1 MSSKNIL
8 YGGDYD
14 RKFVYKSMGDFIM
27 NSLQRNGDRKVLI
40 NAATGLTWTS
50 REFLDQVKK
59 YSKVLYGAGVRRN
72 SIIGI
77 VSENRHEVAA
87 IMFASLCLNA
97 ITAPINF
104 TYTKREL
111 KHSLDLSKPRL
122 VFVSA
127 SVLDN
132 IQEIINELPYVET
145 VISFDKTSSTDRNL
159 INLDELMTRYED
171 QTFDFEKYIQQPIN
185 IREQTSMIFLSSGTT
200 GYSKGVEKSCEN
212 LFVCFEQ
219 YARNIMNLSDFGY
232 DINTLVL
239 GPWFHVMGF
248 TNLFIV
254 MFSDRF
260 CCVFLP
266 KFEPHLFLKAIQS
279 YKIASIPIPPPIV
292 ILLAKSPL
300 VDEYDISTVKYIFTG
315 AAPLSYD
322 VEEQI
327 VKRFKSQIK
336 ILRGYG
342 LSEAIIT
349 LYTITVQNPPPAS
362 VGQLL
367 KGCYGKVIDGNGNAL
382 GPKVVGEICHKGLLV
397 MKGYFNNPK
406 ATSESIDRD
415 GWFHTGDLGYYD
427 EEHNF
432 FIVDRLKELIK
443 YKGFQVAPAE
453 LEGLLLSNPK
463 IKDAGVIGID
473 DEIAGELPMAYVV
486 KQPNCEITEKEV
498 KDFVAERISKSKWIR
513 GGVKFIDEIPKN
525 PSGKILRRNLR
536 ELYKST
542 RAKL

>member
-1 MSSKNIL
+1 ML
-8 YGGDYD
+8 YG
-14 RKFVYKSMGDFIM
+14 V
-27 NSLQRNGDRKVLI
+27 
-40 NAATGLTWTS
+40 
-50 REFLDQVKK
+50 
-59 YSKVLYGAGVRRN
+59 GVRRN

-87 IMFASLCLNA
+87 LMFASLCLNA
-97 ITAPINF
+97 IPAPINF

-111 KHSLDLSKPRL
+111 KHSLDLSEPRL
-122 VFVSA
+122 LFVSSIA
-127 SVLDN
+127 LEN
-132 IQEIINELPYVET
+132 IQEIIRELPYVEK
-145 VISFDKTSSTDRNL
+145 VIYLDGISSADKNFISLN
-159 INLDELMTRYED
+159 ELMTKYEEK
-171 QTFDFEKYIQQPIN
+171 TFDLEKYVQQPIN
-185 IREQTSMIFLSSGTT
+185 IRDQTSMIFLSSGTT
-200 GYSKGVEKSCEN
+200 GFSKGVEKSCEN
-212 LFVCFEQ
+212 LIVCFEQ
-219 YARNIMNLSDFGY
+219 YARNIMNLSNLDY

-248 TNLFIV
+248 TNLFIM

-266 KFEPHLFLKAIQS
+266 KFEPYLFLKTIQS

-300 VDEYDISTVKYIFTG
+300 VDEYDISSLKYIFTG

-322 VEEQI
+322 IEQQI
-327 VKRFKSQIK
+327 VKRYKGQIK
-336 ILRGYG
+336 LLRGYG

-349 LYTITVQNPPPAS
+349 VYTINVKNPAPGS

-367 KGCYGKVIDGNGNAL
+367 RGCYGKVIDENGNAV
-382 GPKVVGEICHKGLLV
+382 GPNVVGEICHKGLLV

-427 EEHNF
+427 EDLNF

-473 DEIAGELPMAYVV
+473 DEVAGELPLAFVV
-486 KQPNCEITEKEV
+486 KQPNVEITENEV
-498 KDFVAERISKSKWIR
+498 KDFVAERISNSKWLR
-513 GGVKFIDEIPKN
+513 GGVRFIDEVPKN

-536 ELYKST
+536 ELYKNT
-542 RAKL
+542 KAKL